1 MANRKKRRWPLS
13 VLVMMNNVIGYF
25 TFFVTMF
32 RSGLFLFF
40 CSVVLLNTKAQT
52 IPLTPA
58 LFFSNVKPTNQ
69 FPDKLLSGRTVLIY
83 TTGITNK
90 DLQQAQSQFAQTGI
104 DAVLTMPIQ
113 RVIGGHDVI
122 TTAIALF
129 NKREVQVLAFVQKY
143 LTTYTVTL
151 ASYSGNTKL
160 INQSAIWQLS
170 GPSLYEILLQV
181 NREALN
187 TFKKQNLLISDSPEL
202 ATENTIITGSRVE
215 AFTAD
220 LRVDRMAV
228 RLSGRKEEDNLL
240 QEICRNYPFK
250 IEFVG
255 DSITDAHL
263 RQKGFWYTLNS
274 VAGYENLVRT
284 TLGYPQTETN
294 TTSASSN
301 TVYKFYAKKLES
313 EIFYLG
319 RSWDADPYWPKALEN
334 FINNVRKELQAP

>member
-1 MANRKKRRWPLS
+1 LPNA
-13 VLVMMNNVIGYF
+13 
-25 TFFVTMF
+25 
-32 RSGLFLFF
+32 
-40 CSVVLLNTKAQT
+40 KAQT

-58 LFFSNVKPTNQ
+58 IFFSNIKPTNQ

-83 TTGITNK
+83 TNGITDK

-113 RVIGGHDVI
+113 RVLGGHDV
-122 TTAIALF
+122 TTTTVALF
-129 NKREVQVLAFVQKY
+129 NKREIQVLAFVQKY

-151 ASYSGNTKL
+151 ASYSGNAKL
-160 INQSAIWQLS
+160 VNTSTIWQLS
-170 GPSLYEILLQV
+170 GPSLYEVLLQV

-187 TFKKQNLLISDSPEL
+187 TFKKQNLLISDSAES
-202 ATENTIITGSRVE
+202 ANENSIITGSRVE

-228 RLSGRKEEDNLL
+228 RLSGRQEEDNLL
-240 QEICRNYPFK
+240 KEICRNYPFK
-250 IEFVG
+250 LEFVS
-255 DSITDAHL
+255 DSITDAQL

-274 VAGYENLVRT
+274 VTGDENLVRNV
-284 TLGYPQTETN
+284 LGYPQTETKTTN
-294 TTSASSN
+294 TGTG
-301 TVYKFYAKKLES
+301 TKKLES

>member
-1 MANRKKRRWPLS
+1 
-13 VLVMMNNVIGYF
+13 
-25 TFFVTMF
+25 
-32 RSGLFLFF
+32 
-40 CSVVLLNTKAQT
+40 
-52 IPLTPA
+52 

-69 FPDKLLSGRTVLIY
+69 FPEKLLNGRTVLIY
-83 TTGITNK
+83 TSGITEK
-90 DLQQAQSQFAQTGI
+90 DLLQTQTQFAQTGI

-113 RVIGGHDVI
+113 RVLGGHDVL
-122 TTAIALF
+122 TTTIALF
-129 NKREVQVLAFVQKY
+129 NKREIKVLAFVQKY
-143 LTTYTVTL
+143 LGTYTVTL
-151 ASYSGNTKL
+151 ASYSGNAKL
-160 INQSAIWQLS
+160 IYPSTIWQLS

-187 TFKKQNLLISDSPEL
+187 AFKKQNLLISDSPEL
-202 ATENTIITGSRVE
+202 ANENSIITGSRVE

-240 QEICRNYPFK
+240 TEICRNYPFK

-255 DSITDAHL
+255 DSITDEQL
-263 RQKGFWYTLNS
+263 RQKGFWYTLNA
-274 VAGYENLVRT
+274 VTGDENLVRII
-284 TLGYPQTETN
+284 LGYPQTETKTANAN
-294 TTSASSN
+294 TSTL
-301 TVYKFYAKKLES
+301 YKFYAKKLES